1 LTSSYENLK
10 NHESASELFDLSG
23 KVGVIAGGCG
33 KLGIQ
38 FSRVLAKA
46 GARVILIDAQPLSN
60 EAAEHVIESLSP
72 SVTSIVCDV
81 TDRDR
86 VRQVF
91 SEIAQDFGGLDFFIS
106 NIMAK
111 PDGYYSSEENYS
123 DHVWREV
130 IDANLTGSFFCCQE
144 AAKLISSTRIGGSI
158 VLVGSIYGLVAPDQ
172 RIYENCTKGGNI
184 YGSEER
190 LSAPPAYSAS
200 KGALSALAKHLSTAW
215 GAKNIRVNSLI
226 PGGIYDHQE
235 PDFHE
240 AYVARTP
247 LERMAVWSDFNGA
260 ILFLVSGASR
270 YMTGT
275 ALVVDGGWT
284 AW

>member
-1 LTSSYENLK
+1 MTSSYENLT
-10 NHESASELFDLSG
+10 NHESAAELFDLSG

-33 KLGIQ
+33 KLGLQ

-46 GARVILIDAQPLSN
+46 GASVILIDAQPLSN
-60 EAAEHVIESLSP
+60 EAAEHAVDPLSA

-86 VRQVF
+86 VHQVF
-91 SEIAQDFGGLDFFIS
+91 REIARDFGGLDFFIS

-111 PDGYYSSEENYS
+111 PDGYYASEEDYS
-123 DHVWREV
+123 HHVWREV

-144 AAKLISSTRIGGSI
+144 AAKLISTTRIGGSI
-158 VLVGSIYGLVAPDQ
+158 ILVGSIYGLVAPDQ
-172 RIYENCTKGGNI
+172 RIYENCTKAGNI
-184 YGSEER
+184 YGSGER

-260 ILFLVSGASR
+260 ILFLVSDASR

>member
-1 LTSSYENLK
+1 MTSLYENLT
-10 NHESASELFDLSG
+10 NHESAAELFDLSG

-33 KLGIQ
+33 KLGLQ

-46 GARVILIDAQPLSN
+46 GASVILIDAQPLSN
-60 EAAEHVIESLSP
+60 EAAEYSVKPLSP
-72 SVTSIVCDV
+72 SVTSIECDV

-86 VRQVF
+86 VRQIF

-111 PDGYYSSEENYS
+111 PDGYYSSEEDYS
-123 DHVWREV
+123 HDVWREV

-144 AAKLISSTRIGGSI
+144 AAKLISTTRIGGSI

-172 RIYENCTKGGNI
+172 RIYEHCTKAGNI
-184 YGSEER
+184 YGSGER

-215 GAKNIRVNSLI
+215 GTKNIRVNSLI

-260 ILFLVSGASR
+260 ILFLVSDASR